1 MSKIITKNELDK
13 VNVTARIMLEF
24 HFHAIVATITACVWD
39 TADDREGMKVSLM
52 LGFFYVL
59 LQG

>member
-24 HFHAIVATITACVWD
+24 HFHAIVATITACV
-39 TADDREGMKVSLM
+39 
-52 LGFFYVL
+52 
-59 LQG
+59 